1 MLQGDT
7 VRLKCH
13 FRTLN
18 GTQCPVKETQ
28 LTIYKQEDNS
38 VLQSITNDF
47 INMDSLGVFYY
58 DYVASESFIYE
69 FKATY
74 KNRPI
79 VVREKVDVKFI

>member
-1 MLQGDT
+1 MLKGDT
-7 VRLKCH
+7 VRLKCQ
-13 FRTLN
+13 FRTLE
-18 GTQCPVKETQ
+18 GAQAPVRETQ

-58 DYVASESFIYE
+58 DYVASEPFIYE

>member
-7 VRLKCH
+7 VRLKVH
-13 FRTLN
+13 FRDLD
-18 GTQCPVKETQ
+18 GAQAPVRETQ
-28 LTIYKQEDNS
+28 LSIYKQEDNS

-58 DYVASESFIYE
+58 DYVASEPFIYE

>member
-7 VRLKCH
+7 VRLRCH
-13 FRTLN
+13 FRTLE
-18 GTQCPVKETQ
+18 GGKAPVKETQ

-58 DYVASESFIYE
+58 DYVANESFIYE